1 MQSPIDWRNEHG
13 TGSNQFRPVLR
24 PVRQSALLRRP
35 EEFKRS
41 IVRQYTRNRTES
53 LREMTRAEY
62 NECCAALEQLT
73 GQDEWR
79 KKLRGAAV
87 PPKRMS
93 ETHAENRHRH
103 HGLGKGQR
111 FLPESPDRRQC
122 LSGGSIPKNWKQLAR
137 KAALHRAEGRAES
150 EGNEKRQEHE
160 VKQPGRTVYVIIDPN
175 APKKLI
181 EMKTEARKILD
192 GIKNPAP

>member
-1 MQSPIDWRNEHG
+1 MKQEVTNLAKPNSDAPQQKE
-13 TGSNQFRPVLR
+13 QAPLR
-24 PVRQSALLRRP
+24 SAVTNFARFYALFGKVPYYGDR

-79 KKLRGAAV
+79 KKLREELRFRRSVCLKLMQKIGID
-87 PPKRMS
+87 
-93 ETHAENRHRH
+93 TT
-103 HGLGKGQR
+103 GKGQR
-111 FLPESPDRRQC
+111 FLPESPDRRQAFRPARYRRT
-122 LSGGSIPKNWKQLAR
+122 GTTGR

-150 EGNEKRQEHE
+150 EGNGKETRTRSEATG
-160 VKQPGRTVYVIIDPN
+160 PGRLCNHRP
-175 APKKLI
+175 P
-181 EMKTEARKILD
+181 RS
-192 GIKNPAP
+192 